1 MRVYDLHLV
10 FNLYSTNSFTELQ
23 IPFEDSLYTS
33 EMHKKLLDI
42 GAFWNS
48 ILIKTSYSSDDRHI
62 VFWLNNKSL
71 STFASFYLRL
81 WIAAKIPYARVQC
94 RPMN

>member
-1 MRVYDLHLV
+1 MSDFNIIGVRKMLNDLHLV

-23 IPFEDSLYTS
+23 IPFEDSLCTS

-48 ILIKTSYSSDDRHI
+48 ILIKRLLIVQTRGTSFSD
-62 VFWLNNKSL
+62 
-71 STFASFYLRL
+71 
-81 WIAAKIPYARVQC
+81 
-94 RPMN
+94 